1 MNRFRFTLAVVLLA
15 AHAGGA
21 TANDAGT
28 APPRADAIPWQWRE
42 EAGPAGR
49 AFSVT
54 VEGGASV
61 DVVRGRDGKVVGLR
75 KYGRGGSEVWAVP
88 LLAPAARN
96 VVFLVHD
103 GSLYMVLYSEGATGA
118 EIAAIDAQ
126 TGRLLFRR
134 PLHGVGPVHRGKVR
148 NRFQLRFVD
157 PWVVVFGDE
166 STGRTIEALDAKT
179 GETTSSRKLHRQG
192 AAQPKTPPTP

>member
-1 MNRFRFTLAVVLLA
+1 MRRRLIRLHFTLAVVLLA
-15 AHAGGA
+15 AHPVGA
-21 TANDAGT
+21 TANDAGA
-28 APPRADAIPWQWRE
+28 APPRADAIPWQWSE

-61 DVVRGRDGKVVGLR
+61 DVARGRDGKVVGLR
-75 KYGRGGSEVWAVP
+75 KYGRGGGELWAVP
-88 LLAPAARN
+88 LLAPAAHN
-96 VVFLVHD
+96 VAFLVHD
-103 GSLYMVLYSEGATGA
+103 GSLYLALYSEGTTGA
-118 EIAAIDAQ
+118 EIAAIDDK

-134 PLHGVGPVHRGKVR
+134 PLHVAGKLRHGKVR

-179 GETTSSRKLHRQG
+179 GESVSSRKLHR
-192 AAQPKTPPTP
+192 